1 MSQSIKEIE
10 EIIKTIDSIADPR
23 ITQWKKDPRKG
34 VAKLLSVFD
43 NKIRKKQALHERFI
57 EMNEFEETAR
67 ADNVKLIA
75 GVDEVGRG
83 PLAGPVVA
91 AAVILPKNFYL
102 PGLDD
107 SKKLSQ
113 KLKNQLYQEIKER
126 AVSIGVGFASAEEI
140 DQINIYQATKLAMT
154 RAINQL
160 SPAPEMLLIDA
171 MSLEVSIPQQSI
183 IKGDARSVSIA
194 AASVVAKVIRDRH
207 MTELAGSHPYYSFE
221 KNAGYGTKEHLEGL
235 HNYGPCKE
243 HRISFTPVKTLAER
257 SGTN

>member
-1 MSQSIKEIE
+1 MTQSIKEIE
-10 EIIKTIDSIADPR
+10 QALKTIDSMADPR
-23 ITQWKKDPRKG
+23 IEQLKKDPRKG
-34 VAKLLSVFD
+34 VAKLLTAFD

-57 EMNEFEETAR
+57 EMSKFEESAR
-67 ADNVKLIA
+67 AGNFNLIA

-91 AAVILPKNFYL
+91 AAVILPEDFYL

-107 SKKLSQ
+107 SKKLSH
-113 KLKNQLYQEIKER
+113 KLKNQLYQEINKQ
-126 AVSIGVGFASAEEI
+126 AVSVGVGFASAVEI

-160 SPAPEMLLIDA
+160 NRTPEMLLIDA
-171 MSLEVSIPQQSI
+171 MTVEGDIPQQSI

-194 AASVVAKVIRDRH
+194 AASVVAKVVRDRH
-207 MTELAGSHPYYSFE
+207 MIELAGSHPYYSFE

-243 HRISFTPVKTLAER
+243 HRISFAPVKSMAGQVRE
-257 SGTN
+257 